1 MRSASLRASLR
12 CKEGFFSLL
21 LRHDFVALDSPSAS
35 SGSSRAKR
43 SSRALTLVSVCGH
56 RVVCYK
62 KNQMRRTVWNPTLCK
77 SGKGWGHPR
86 YGRVKKKNRKGLAIR
101 PLTSVAFRRFVYP
114 PFASILSSVRITDPA
129 GRKGWGTQSMVSE
142 RKNGKGRPAD
152 NYEIEYG

>member
-1 MRSASLRASLR
+1 L
-12 CKEGFFSLL
+12 F
-21 LRHDFVALDSPSAS
+21 PSADIES
-35 SGSSRAKR
+35 FVIKR
-43 SSRALTLVSVCGH
+43 TRCGE
-56 RVVCYK
+56 
-62 KNQMRRTVWNPTLCK
+62 
-77 SGKGWGHPR
+77 R
-86 YGRVKKKNRKGLAIR
+86 YGILPFARAAKDGAPTIGAREKENRKGLAIR